1 MLKPCNRH
9 PIWVVVEG
17 ILCYSNGVLRF
28 RVPLDRGSRTLADH
42 VILVGERVALQRQNQ
57 LR

>member
-1 MLKPCNRH
+1 MLNPCNGH

-17 ILCYSNGVLRF
+17 ILRYPNGLLRF
-28 RVPLDRGSRTLADH
+28 RVPLDSGSRTLADD
-42 VILVGERVALQRQNQ
+42 VVLVGERVALQRQNQ